1 MGVSCINE
9 KRDQRL
15 GLELL
20 RAVMSFCVVLIHFW
34 NTEKLPVVLIP
45 LAGFIHYAVPVF
57 MFMSFFL
64 TQRRFLAQNT
74 TYNKRRLWKLI
85 WPQIA
90 WTVIYFG
97 VYTVTD
103 KMMGTG
109 IIKAWSDFFWQL
121 FTGHSPKINAAM
133 WYQIALICLT
143 LLFILIFNYLT
154 AKKGVVAICGLLI
167 FSIWW
172 QYSGLN
178 EAVFADLRSE
188 LKYPLGRLFEMIP
201 YATTAFL
208 VSYFQ
213 IHRKLEKYRV
223 PSLLGMILITGIFMK
238 YSFISNPP
246 GYGYSGVQK
255 ILIAFGL
262 IMAAWL
268 LPVEKLPAAATKII
282 TVLSRYTFGIYCMH
296 NLVGRFMKTIFSSFG
311 VPSETLFMCIVVYV
325 TCYII
330 AFIISKIPIKLCKQL
345 VE

>member
-1 MGVSCINE
+1 MNNINE
-9 KRDQRL
+9 KRGQRM

-20 RAVMSFCVVLIHFW
+20 RAIMSFCVVLIHFW
-34 NTEKLPVVLIP
+34 NTENMPVVLTP

-64 TQRRFLAQNT
+64 TQKRFLEHNSI
-74 TYNKRRLWKLI
+74 YNKRRLWKLV

-103 KMMGTG
+103 KFMGTG
-109 IIKAWSDFFWQL
+109 IIKAQSDFFWQL
-121 FTGHSPKINAAM
+121 FTGHSSKINAAM
-133 WYQIALICLT
+133 WYQISLILLT
-143 LLFILIFNYLT
+143 LVFMAIFYCLS
-154 AKKGVVAICGLLI
+154 AKKGVAVVCILLI
-167 FSIWW
+167 FSVGW

-178 EAVFADLRSE
+178 QAVFVDLRSE

-201 YATTAFL
+201 YAAAAFL

-213 IHRKLEKYRV
+213 IHKKLESYRISGLIGV
-223 PSLLGMILITGIFMK
+223 ILLTAFLMK
-238 YSFISNPP
+238 YSIISNPP

-262 IMAAWL
+262 IMVAWL
-268 LPVEKLPAAATKII
+268 FPVEKLPTAVMKII
-282 TVLSRYTFGIYCMH
+282 MVLSRYTFGIYCMH
-296 NLVGRFMKTIFSSFG
+296 NLVGRFMKTIFSMFG
-311 VPSETLFMCIVVYV
+311 IQSETLFMCVVVYA

-330 AFIISKIPIKLCKQL
+330 SFMISKIPIKLCRQL

>member
-1 MGVSCINE
+1 MNSINE
-9 KRDQRL
+9 KHDQRM

-20 RAVMSFCVVLIHFW
+20 RAAMSFCVVLIHFW
-34 NTEKLPVVLIP
+34 NTEKLPVVLMP
-45 LAGFIHYAVPVF
+45 LASFIHYAVPVF

-64 TQRRFLAQNT
+64 TQRRFLEHNS

-103 KMMGTG
+103 KLMGTG
-109 IIKAWSDFFWQL
+109 IIKSPSDFFWQL
-121 FTGHSPKINAAM
+121 FTGHSSKINAAM
-133 WYQIALICLT
+133 WYQIALILLT
-143 LLFILIFNYLT
+143 LAFMAIFYCLS
-154 AKKGVVAICGLLI
+154 AKKGVVVVCGLLI
-167 FSIWW
+167 FSIGW

-178 EAVFADLRSE
+178 QAVFADLRSE

-201 YATTAFL
+201 YAATAFM

-213 IHRKLEKYRV
+213 IHKKLEKCRIQG
-223 PSLLGMILITGIFMK
+223 LLGVILLTGFLMK
-238 YSFISNPP
+238 YSIISNPP

-268 LPVEKLPAAATKII
+268 LPFEKLPTAVIKII

-296 NLVGRFMKTIFSSFG
+296 NLVGRFMKTFFSMFG
-311 VPSETLFMCIVVYV
+311 IPSETLFMCVVLYV

-330 AFIISKIPIKLCKQL
+330 AFIISKIPIKLCRQL